1 MSKYHYVRK
10 SITWDGHRYEVR
22 GKTEMEA
29 VERLSELLTS
39 LQEGR
44 VLRSG
49 DTLVDI
55 WYQEWKR
62 VYKASRDLNQ
72 KKFTAI
78 RMKNIGSILPCD
90 RHATSSGRS

>member
-39 LQEGR
+39 L
-44 VLRSG
+44 
-49 DTLVDI
+49 
-55 WYQEWKR
+55 
-62 VYKASRDLNQ
+62 
-72 KKFTAI
+72 
-78 RMKNIGSILPCD
+78 
-90 RHATSSGRS
+90 